1 MEVAVMIVI
10 RSPVVSRRD
19 YAYADTVGSRI
30 ETDLCCSRQSR
41 ADRNCRHKR
50 NSKLSHVLPL
60 CWLHYLNNGN
70 REASFRLFRFGTF
83 AILMQRFRQL
93 GEAGMIHIVNCTAI
107 NRPTNVVF

>member
-30 ETDLCCSRQSR
+30 ETDVCCSRQSR

-50 NSKLSHVLPL
+50 NSKLSHVCLL
-60 CWLHYLNNGN
+60 CWLHYLNNGEQGGVLPIVPFRN
-70 REASFRLFRFGTF
+70 PRNSNATVPAAWRCLPQSF
-83 AILMQRFRQL
+83 
-93 GEAGMIHIVNCTAI
+93 
-107 NRPTNVVF
+107 